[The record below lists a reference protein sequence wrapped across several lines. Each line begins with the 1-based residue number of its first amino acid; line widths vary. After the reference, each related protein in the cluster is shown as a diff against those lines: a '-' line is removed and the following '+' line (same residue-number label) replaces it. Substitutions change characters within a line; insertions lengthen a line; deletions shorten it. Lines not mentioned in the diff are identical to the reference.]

1 MLAQEKQVYKWL
13 LIRWISF
20 INQGHTNIFKVNLL
34 QWYLFTKPYRFP
46 VYNSIK
52 HLHTALCAITPSKV
66 FLSLF
71 STPLP
76 TSNIHTPCSS
86 APFPLAIPTLIC
98 VYTKNLYGY
107 FLHLLS
113 SSSPNLSTF
122 WQLSA
127 SWLYPWVCFYFV
139 PQFHSLDST
148 YEWDH
153 MVFVFLWLLYFT

>member
-86 APFPLAIPTLIC
+86 APFPLAIPLLIC
-98 VYTKNLYGY
+98 VYTKNPVCIG
-107 FLHLLS
+107 FLATSFTFFHSVPQISLS
-113 SSSPNLSTF
+113 SDSCQLLDYIHESVFILFLSF
-122 WQLSA
+122 I
-127 SWLYPWVCFYFV
+127 
-139 PQFHSLDST
+139 H
-148 YEWDH
+148 
-153 MVFVFLWLLYFT
+153 